1 MESQSQVKSEWW
13 EEWKGKGS
21 GVERVL
27 GEINGRAFVFGRKFK
42 QEMLDREG
50 RYARGC
56 GRVQRRSM
64 HASLNPD

>member
-1 MESQSQVKSEWW
+1 MKSEWW

-50 RYARGC
+50 DTHVDATECSGAPCMRA
-56 GRVQRRSM
+56 
-64 HASLNPD
+64 